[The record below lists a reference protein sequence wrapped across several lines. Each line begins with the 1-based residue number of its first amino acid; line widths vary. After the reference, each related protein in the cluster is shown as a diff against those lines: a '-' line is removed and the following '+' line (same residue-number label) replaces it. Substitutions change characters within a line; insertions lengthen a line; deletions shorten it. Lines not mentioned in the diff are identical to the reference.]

1 MSTYYTEG
9 IILKHRDFGEADK
22 VITIYTKEYGKIEAL
37 AKGCRKIASK
47 LSGSLEPFFYV
58 SLMLARGRNMDKI
71 ASSEVRENFFQL
83 REDLS
88 KINLA
93 SYTVDLLDRLTKV
106 HHKDTGIF
114 NLLKQTLLFLKNKD
128 KLEDESARK
137 IKLFFAWRLLSLLG
151 FQPAI
156 FDCASCHNRISPEK
170 IFFSFKKG
178 GLVCQSCVSP
188 LAMKDKSLISVN
200 AIKILRA
207 ILHKDLKYLI
217 LIKVS
222 SNLLNELAAITKQF
236 LQYVSEEKIPSG

>member
-22 VITIYTKEYGKIEAL
+22 IITIYTKEHGKIEAL
-37 AKGCRKIASK
+37 AKGSRKIASK

-71 ASSEVRENFFQL
+71 AASEVIESFYQL

-93 SYTVDLLDRLTKV
+93 SYIVDLLDRLTKV
-106 HHKDTGIF
+106 HHKDIGIF
-114 NLLKQTLLFLKNKD
+114 SLLNQTLLFLKMKD
-128 KLEDESARK
+128 KLEDELAKK
-137 IKLFFAWRLLSLLG
+137 IKLFFSWRLLSLLG

-156 FDCASCHNRISPEK
+156 FDCASCHTRISPEK

-178 GLVCQSCVSP
+178 GLVCQSCASS
-188 LAMKDKSLISVN
+188 LAITDKSHISAN

-207 ILHKDLKYLI
+207 ILQKDLKYLM

-222 SNLLNELAAITKQF
+222 HNLLNELTAITHQF
-236 LQYVSEEKIPSG
+236 TQYVSEEKIPAD